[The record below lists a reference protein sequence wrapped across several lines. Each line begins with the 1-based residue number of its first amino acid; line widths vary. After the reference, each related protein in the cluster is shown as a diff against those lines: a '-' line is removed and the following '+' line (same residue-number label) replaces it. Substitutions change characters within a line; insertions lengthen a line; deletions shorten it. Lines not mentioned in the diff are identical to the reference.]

1 MKGNHRQVG
10 KATKNSDFCDIAN
23 YNLMQNNNN
32 KYGKCELIDFRVDL
46 GSLKVHLPRFPPD
59 SRQVGAA
66 ARAIEEEIEK
76 KKRWF

>member
-46 GSLKVHLPRFPPD
+46 GSLKVHLPRFPIVGR
-59 SRQVGAA
+59 SEQQVVQS
-66 ARAIEEEIEK
+66 
-76 KKRWF
+76 KKR